1 MTITLKNSEITK
13 AMEDR
18 DRVIMH
24 LIKRLETELKET
36 TCDRCL
42 DIVQEIKRIL
52 SI

>member
-1 MTITLKNSEITK
+1 
-13 AMEDR
+13 MEDR

-24 LIKRLETELKET
+24 LIKRLETLLDKG
-36 TCDRCL
+36 DKRGCL